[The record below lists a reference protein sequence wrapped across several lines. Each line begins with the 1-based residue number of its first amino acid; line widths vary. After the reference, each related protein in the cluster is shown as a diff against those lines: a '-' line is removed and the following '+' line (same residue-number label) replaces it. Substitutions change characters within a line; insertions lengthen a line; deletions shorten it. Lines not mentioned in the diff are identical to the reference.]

1 MLEKT
6 DNKRKTFL
14 CSNLFILLYFIVYL
28 SFSTY
33 SAVQNCDT
41 LQILDFNACFY
52 KCIRRQRSIEFLFD
66 NELTI
71 GNFHSNPLMDL
82 TKSLRWTLSSFLRSL
97 ELGCQTSP
105 ISRKGDFA
113 GKILYGW

>member
-1 MLEKT
+1 MYEKT
-6 DNKRKTFL
+6 DNKRKSFHVLIFL
-14 CSNLFILLYFIVYL
+14 FYCIFIVYL